1 MSEINTLYKL
11 IVLYMLSEIDFSL
24 TNVQIS
30 TFFLDQEYTSYFT
43 IQSVLS
49 ELTEAELIHQE
60 IIQNTSYY
68 TITPG
73 GEETLGYFKNN
84 ISPSIRED
92 VKKYLRENKIQLR
105 DEVSV
110 LADYY
115 RNTSGDISVRCRVKE
130 KQSDLIDLTITVPDE
145 TQAKAVCQQWQKKCQ
160 SVYAYIMKELR
171 QSEK

>member
-68 TITPG
+68 TII
-73 GEETLGYFKNN
+73 F
-84 ISPSIRED
+84 
-92 VKKYLRENKIQLR
+92 
-105 DEVSV
+105 
-110 LADYY
+110 
-115 RNTSGDISVRCRVKE
+115 
-130 KQSDLIDLTITVPDE
+130 
-145 TQAKAVCQQWQKKCQ
+145 
-160 SVYAYIMKELR
+160 
-171 QSEK
+171 